1 MHAERSPDNDREGRT
16 MSAQNAPTRQTAGRG
31 YAFIIACLGAVLALA
46 APSHAGATPIN
57 KNTIYLSGECGGVPV
72 TMADPSSGPS
82 AFVLASGKPAVGRIF
97 RLIYTPTQEVAFEDA
112 YGKSYANETLTEC
125 NFTVPADV
133 SPDGTPNWLFQV
145 EVWFPQAIQ

>member
-1 MHAERSPDNDREGRT
+1 MA
-16 MSAQNAPTRQTAGRG
+16 AQEAMTSKTVGRG
-31 YAFIIACLGAVLALA
+31 LAFGFLLASLGAVLALA

-57 KNTIYLSGECGGVPV
+57 KNTIYLTGECGGVPV

-97 RLIYTPTQEVAFEDA
+97 RLIYTPTQEVAFESA

-125 NFTVPADV
+125 NFFVPADV
-133 SPDGTPNWLFQV
+133 SPDGTTNWLFQV
-145 EVWFPQAIQ
+145 EVWFPQGIQ

>member
-1 MHAERSPDNDREGRT
+1 MA
-16 MSAQNAPTRQTAGRG
+16 AQGAMTSKTVGRG
-31 YAFIIACLGAVLALA
+31 LAFGFLLASLGAVLALA

-57 KNTIYLSGECGGVPV
+57 KNTIYLTGECGGVPV

-97 RLIYTPTQEVAFEDA
+97 RLIYTPTQEIAFESA

-125 NFTVPADV
+125 NFFVPADV
-133 SPDGTPNWLFQV
+133 SPDGTTNWLFQV
-145 EVWFPQAIQ
+145 EVWFPQGIQ

>member
-1 MHAERSPDNDREGRT
+1 MTSQAAMTSNTER
-16 MSAQNAPTRQTAGRG
+16 RG
-31 YAFIIACLGAVLALA
+31 FAFGFLFASLGAVFALA
-46 APSHAGATPIN
+46 APSLAGATPIN
-57 KNTIYLSGECGGVPV
+57 KNTIYLTGVCGGVPV

-97 RLIYTPTQEVAFEDA
+97 RLIYTPTQQVAFEST
-112 YGKSYANETLTEC
+112 YGKSYAHETLTEC

-145 EVWFPQAIQ
+145 EVWFPQGI

>member
-1 MHAERSPDNDREGRT
+1 MQGERSSDNDREGTT
-16 MSAQNAPTRQTAGRG
+16 MTSHDALTSQTAGGRF
-31 YAFIIACLGAVLALA
+31 AFLVVCLGAVFALA
-46 APSHAGATPIN
+46 VPSTAGATPIN

-97 RLIYTPTQEVAFEDA
+97 RLIYTPTQEIAFESA

-125 NFTVPADV
+125 NFFVPADV
-133 SPDGTPNWLFQV
+133 SPDG
-145 EVWFPQAIQ
+145 

>member
-1 MHAERSPDNDREGRT
+1 MA
-16 MSAQNAPTRQTAGRG
+16 AQEAMTSKTAGRG
-31 YAFIIACLGAVLALA
+31 LAFGFLLASLGAVLALA

-57 KNTIYLSGECGGVPV
+57 KNTIYLTGECGGVPV

-97 RLIYTPTQEVAFEDA
+97 RLIYTPTQEIAFESA

-133 SPDGTPNWLFQV
+133 SPDGTTNWLFQV
-145 EVWFPQAIQ
+145 EVWFPQGIQ

>member
-1 MHAERSPDNDREGRT
+1 MA
-16 MSAQNAPTRQTAGRG
+16 AQEAMTSKTAGRG
-31 YAFIIACLGAVLALA
+31 LAFGFLLASLGAVLALA

-57 KNTIYLSGECGGVPV
+57 KNTIYLTGECGGVPV

-97 RLIYTPTQEVAFEDA
+97 RLIYTPTQEIAFESA

-125 NFTVPADV
+125 NFFVPADV
-133 SPDGTPNWLFQV
+133 SPDGTTNWLFQV
-145 EVWFPQAIQ
+145 EVWFPQGIQ

>member
-1 MHAERSPDNDREGRT
+1 MTSKT
-16 MSAQNAPTRQTAGRG
+16 VGRG
-31 YAFIIACLGAVLALA
+31 LAFGFLLASLGAVLALA

-57 KNTIYLSGECGGVPV
+57 KNTIYLTGECGGVPV

-97 RLIYTPTQEVAFEDA
+97 RLIYTPTQEIAFESA

-125 NFTVPADV
+125 NFFVPADV
-133 SPDGTPNWLFQV
+133 SPDGTTNWLFQV
-145 EVWFPQAIQ
+145 EVWFPQGIQ

>member
-1 MHAERSPDNDREGRT
+1 MTSHDAL
-16 MSAQNAPTRQTAGRG
+16 TRQTAGWG
-31 YAFIIACLGAVLALA
+31 FAFLIACLGAAFALA
-46 APSHAGATPIN
+46 VPSLAGATPIN

-112 YGKSYANETLTEC
+112 YGKSFANETLTVC

-145 EVWFPQAIQ
+145 EVWFPQGIQ